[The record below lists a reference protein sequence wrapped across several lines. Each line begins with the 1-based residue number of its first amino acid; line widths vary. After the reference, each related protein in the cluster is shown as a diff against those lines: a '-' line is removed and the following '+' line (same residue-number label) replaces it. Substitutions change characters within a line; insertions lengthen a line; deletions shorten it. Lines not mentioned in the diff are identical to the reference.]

1 MNLVSALCSRISILN
16 KFFIQKYSNNLTPYL
31 QQRALYPPF
40 LYKKVSKNLGMI
52 IVIPAYK
59 EPFLLLSLMS
69 LKRCI
74 LPICDIEV
82 LVIINDGEMDAASTK
97 LANQNIYEQAIK
109 WSKENSTL
117 RMQFRILYQGD
128 LPPKFAG
135 VGLARKIG
143 MDEACY
149 RFEKIKKK
157 RGIIVCF
164 DADSLCQPNYLVA
177 IEDHFR
183 RYTKIAAC
191 SIHFEHPLDGAD
203 FEPAVYQSIAAYELH
218 LRYFINAQKWAG
230 APYAYQTIGSSMA
243 VRSDHYQ
250 KQGGMNRRKAGEDF
264 YFLHKFIRIGKLNTL
279 TNTTVIPS
287 PRISDRVPF
296 GTGKAVG
303 EIIQEKTPYQT
314 YNPQTFEDIKVF
326 FKNVSTLY
334 DPDSDWR
341 NLPLSACLATF
352 LDLHDF
358 TQKLTEIRGNTSSLK
373 AFKQRFFLWFDAF
386 KLMKFAHFARD
397 GYYENKEVAE
407 AAGVLLEK
415 IGQPCGKQDT
425 RSLLQHYRAM
435 DKK

>member
-1 MNLVSALCSRISILN
+1 MA
-16 KFFIQKYSNNLTPYL
+16 
-31 QQRALYPPF
+31 
-40 LYKKVSKNLGMI
+40 
-52 IVIPAYK
+52 
-59 EPFLLLSLMS
+59 
-69 LKRCI
+69 LKRCS

-82 LVIINDGEMDAASTK
+82 LVIINDSEMDADSTK
-97 LANQNIYEQAIK
+97 ATNQKVYEQALK
-109 WSKENSTL
+109 WSKKNSTL

-128 LPPKFAG
+128 LPTKFAG

-183 RYTKIAAC
+183 RYTKMAAC

-203 FEPAVYQSIAAYELH
+203 FDPAVYQSIAAYELH

-303 EIIQEKTPYQT
+303 EIVQEKTPYQT
-314 YNPQTFEDIKVF
+314 YNLQTFEDIKVLF
-326 FKNVSTLY
+326 EKVAELH
-334 DPDSDWR
+334 DPNSDWTT
-341 NLPLSACLATF
+341 LPLSACLITF
-352 LDLHDF
+352 LELQDF
-358 TQKLTEIRGNTSSLK
+358 SEKLTEIRGNTSSLK

-397 GYYENKEVAE
+397 GYYENIAVAD
-407 AAGVLLEK
+407 AAIALLEK
-415 IGQPCGKQDT
+415 IGTPCLKQDT
-425 RSLLQHYRAM
+425 RSLLEHYRIL
-435 DKK
+435 DKN

>member
-1 MNLVSALCSRISILN
+1 
-16 KFFIQKYSNNLTPYL
+16 
-31 QQRALYPPF
+31 
-40 LYKKVSKNLGMI
+40 MI
-52 IVIPAYK
+52 VVIPAYK

-69 LKRCI
+69 LKRCT

-82 LVIINDGEMDAASTK
+82 LVIINDGEIDSASTK
-97 LANQNIYEQAIK
+97 ADNQKVYEQALK
-109 WSKENSTL
+109 WSKQNSTL
-117 RMQFRILYQGD
+117 RMQFRIVYQKD
-128 LPPKFAG
+128 LPTKFAG

-203 FEPAVYQSIAAYELH
+203 FDPAVYESIAAYELH

-243 VRSDHYQ
+243 VRANYYQ
-250 KQGGMNRRKAGEDF
+250 QQGGMNRRKAGEDF
-264 YFLHKFIRIGKLNTL
+264 YFLHKFIRIGKLNSL

-303 EIIQEKTPYQT
+303 DIIQDKAPYQT
-314 YNPQTFEDIKVF
+314 YSPQTFEDIKVLF
-326 FKNVSTLY
+326 LKIEDLY
-334 DPDSDWR
+334 DPNSDWHKF
-341 NLPLSACLATF
+341 PLSACLTTF

-358 TQKLTEIRGNTSSLK
+358 SEKLVELRGNTSSIK

-397 GYYENKEVAE
+397 GYYENIEVEE
-407 AAGVLLEK
+407 AAINLLEK
-415 IGQPCGKQDT
+415 LGKPYVKKDI
-425 RSLLQHYRAM
+425 RSLLELYRAI
-435 DKK
+435 DKGEK